1 MVLQKN
7 VRQNCLVKTATQ
19 SCLLKIVRVDFLIKL
34 KLPYRKLSD
43 KKRNANLT

>member
-19 SCLLKIVRVDFLIKL
+19 SCLLKIIRVDFLIKL
-34 KLPYRKLSD
+34 KLPYLKLSY